1 MKNLFTTIITLT
13 SLLFIYS
20 PSHAQIKVTPSGDFA
35 IGQNYTSSGFKT
47 EINGER
53 KIALG
58 LTTRHEEGWGWAS
71 ISDAINP
78 YTKHWIVSQNG
89 YNTAHNFYVYT
100 TGDVYTASSIRA
112 KGDVTA
118 KGKVRAKSFFSLSDA
133 SIKENIQPIN
143 NSSEL
148 IDALNPVYYDY
159 IELYAS
165 HEEEE
170 EETLPQI
177 GFIAQEIQE
186 ILPQLIDKDDSTGLL
201 RVNYQGI
208 IPLLVKH
215 AQEQNERI
223 ELLEEAL
230 TQCCEVNMQP
240 MVEPNDDANLLNSE
254 ENGDYL
260 HLENQMD
267 NPQSSSLQIVPNPNR
282 GSFDMKSNLPITP
295 EQVLITNLNGQFISN
310 VSKHQASEN
319 HVHIDFT
326 DHNSGVYYVHLL
338 QQGKIKQTQKIVVL
352 N

>member
-1 MKNLFTTIITLT
+1 MT
-13 SLLFIYS
+13 SLLFIHF

-78 YTKHWIVSQNG
+78 YTKHWIVSNNG
-89 YNTAHNFYVYT
+89 YQNHHFFVTTQGIAYVN
-100 TGDVYTASSIRA
+100 RL
-112 KGDVTA
+112 VT
-118 KGKVRAKSFFSLSDA
+118 LSDA

-159 IELYAS
+159 IESYAS

-186 ILPQLIDKDDSTGLL
+186 ILPQLVNQEDSAGLL

-223 ELLEEAL
+223 ELLEGAL

-240 MVEPNDDANLLNSE
+240 MIEPNDDANLLNPE

-267 NPQSSSLQIVPNPNR
+267 NPQSSSLQIIPNPNR
-282 GSFDMKSNLPITP
+282 GSFDVKSNLSITP

-310 VSKHQASEN
+310 VSTHQASAAPVN
-319 HVHIDFT
+319 LHQSMIAPWNT
-326 DHNSGVYYVHLL
+326 PS
-338 QQGKIKQTQKIVVL
+338 KM
-352 N
+352 